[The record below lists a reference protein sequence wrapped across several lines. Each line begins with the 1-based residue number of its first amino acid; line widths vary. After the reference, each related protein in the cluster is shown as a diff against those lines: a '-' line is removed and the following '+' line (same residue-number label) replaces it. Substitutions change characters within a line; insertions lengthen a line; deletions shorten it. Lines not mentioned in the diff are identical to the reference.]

1 MKRLIILLLI
11 TARAVQAQTIAEFR
25 QWYLDK
31 QITNPA
37 LLANAADN
45 NVLLSFSP
53 GRYTL
58 NYPTETY
65 TFKNYQFL
73 ASGTYSAANSGH
85 HFGAYVW
92 GQQEATNSFVAN
104 YAYEMPIS
112 RNTNLA
118 FGANL
123 GVYKPIEFDGGK
135 DFRYGAGVALQS
147 KNKENYVGLSF
158 PHIVTGVYNGK
169 LSQGAYKALIL
180 QGGYTFYLTQ
190 NIRFIPA
197 AYLQVDVIKN
207 HGPAGPGQFFAAD
220 LAFKYKDFIYVN
232 AAGSV
237 KNFNFKTTALQRF
250 GAGIMPQPNIMIG
263 YQRDALDGTD
273 FRYHSIWVRYSFLAR
288 GRRVSRSKSSGIN
301 SNNSPAVV
309 TPQPIKNSP
318 TPSVNTSRPEPPTPK
333 PTVST
338 PDAKKNTSVKPTVST
353 PNTKANTTTKP
364 AAKPANTKPSTSK
377 TPVKT
382 TKPKPS
388 STKPASKTGGTQT
401 KPAAKPT
408 TTKPKPVVKKQ

>member
-11 TARAVQAQTIAEFR
+11 TARTVQAQTIAEFR

-37 LLANAADN
+37 LLANASDN

-58 NYPTETY
+58 NYPTEKY
-65 TFKNYQFL
+65 TFNNYQFL
-73 ASGTYSAANSGH
+73 ASGTYSAANSPH

-92 GQQEATNSFVAN
+92 GQQEATNSFVLN
-104 YAYEMPIS
+104 YAFEMPIS

-169 LSQGAYKALIL
+169 FSQGAYKAIIL

-190 NIRFIPA
+190 DIKFIPA

-207 HGPAGPGQFFAAD
+207 HGPAGPGQFFATD
-220 LAFKYKDFIYVN
+220 LAFKYKDLIYVN
-232 AAGSV
+232 AAASV

-273 FRYHSIWVRYSFLAR
+273 FRYHSIWVRYSFLSK

-301 SNNSPAVV
+301 NNTPAVV
-309 TPQPIKNSP
+309 TPKPITNSP
-318 TPSVNTSRPEPPTPK
+318 TPSVNTSKPEPPTPK
-333 PTVST
+333 PTLST
-338 PDAKKNTSVKPTVST
+338 PDVKANTSTKPTVNA
-353 PNTKANTTTKP
+353 PATKASTTTKP
-364 AAKPANTKPSTSK
+364 AVKPATTKPNTSK
-377 TPVKT
+377 TPVNT
-382 TKPKPS
+382 NKPKPIT
-388 STKPASKTGGTQT
+388 TKPASKTGSTQT
-401 KPAAKPT
+401 KPAAKPA